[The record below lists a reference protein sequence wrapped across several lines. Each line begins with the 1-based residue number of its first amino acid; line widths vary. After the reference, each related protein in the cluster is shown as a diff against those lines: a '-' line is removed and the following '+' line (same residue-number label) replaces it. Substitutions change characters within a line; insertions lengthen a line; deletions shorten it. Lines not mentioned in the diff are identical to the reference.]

1 MDTSTSYTYTG
12 VADDDIADDVT
23 NVTATHIDPY
33 GGSTW
38 PISTWADADAD
49 YDPSRLDTLEALEAA
64 QTWEEVLTC
73 PVITRDD
80 TSFFHPVASDRWP
93 VRTQVPVAQR
103 PERGR
108 ITVRQGSEH
117 AARNVP
123 TSITATLPV
132 VATLAYDGS
141 PVTERG
147 TSSKKSRAASK
158 AAATKAAKSAAKMAA
173 LGFAPKVA
181 GPAPIMENGE
191 VIGWQ

>member
-1 MDTSTSYTYTG
+1 MDTSTTYHYSG
-12 VADDDIADDVT
+12 VEDDDTSEDVT
-23 NVTATHIDPY
+23 NVTATHHDPY

-38 PISTWADADAD
+38 PVGSWADADVD
-49 YDPSRLDTLEALEAA
+49 YDPHRLDTLEALDAA

-93 VRTQVPVAQR
+93 TRTQVPVAQR
-103 PERGR
+103 PERGTIR
-108 ITVRQGSEH
+108 H
-117 AARNVP
+117 
-123 TSITATLPV
+123 TLADGT
-132 VATLAYDGS
+132 VATLAADGS
-141 PVTERG
+141 PVTAAG
-147 TSSKKSRAASK
+147 KSSKRAAAAGK

-173 LGFAPKVA
+173 LGFAPKMA